1 MLIAGTLEGLMGD
14 VVSKLGSW
22 IQNDIISFPES
33 YYAERIYLTG
43 QSQSGMYLNTYVYF
57 LPKYITDI
65 FEDFMM

>member
-1 MLIAGTLEGLMGD
+1 MLIAGTVEGLMGD

-22 IQNDIISFPES
+22 IRNDKISFPEG
-33 YYAERIYLTG
+33 YYVEHIYLTG

-65 FEDFMM
+65 FEGFMM